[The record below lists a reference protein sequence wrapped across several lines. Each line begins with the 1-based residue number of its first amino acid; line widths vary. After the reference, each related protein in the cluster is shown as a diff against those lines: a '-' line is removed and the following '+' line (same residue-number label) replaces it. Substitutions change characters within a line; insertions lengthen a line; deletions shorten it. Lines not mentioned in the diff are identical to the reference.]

1 VPANKVRFG
10 VSLEKDKAETLTKL
24 AEALGGDR
32 SSLIS
37 MAIEEFLEERFH
49 LLPQHF
55 CEGVLVVSYPPEQEE
70 KVFRVAEEFKDCILG
85 KLHVHSSTGLCVEI
99 IYVRASSLRIA
110 ELHSRIRRTRC
121 KCRFVP
127 SH

>member
-1 VPANKVRFG
+1 MPAKKVRFG
-10 VSLEKDKAETLTKL
+10 VSLDKDKAEELTRL

-37 MAIEEFLEERFH
+37 MAVEEFLEERFH
-49 LLPQHF
+49 LLPQHS
-55 CEGVLVVSYPPEQEE
+55 CEGVLVVSYSPEQEE

-85 KLHVHSSTGLCVEI
+85 KLHVHSSTGLCVEV

-110 ELHSRIRRTRC
+110 ELHSKMRKTRC
-121 KCRFVP
+121 RCRFVP

>member
-1 VPANKVRFG
+1 
-10 VSLEKDKAETLTKL
+10 VSLEQDKAETLTKL

-37 MAIEEFLEERFH
+37 MAVEEFLEEKFH
-49 LLPQHF
+49 LLPPHP
-55 CEGVLVVSYPPEQEE
+55 CEGVLIVSYPPDREE
-70 KVFRVAEEFKDCILG
+70 RVFKAAEEYKDYIVG
-85 KLHVHSSTGLCVEI
+85 KLHVHNAAGLCVEI
-99 IYVRASSLRIA
+99 IYVRADSSRIA
-110 ELHSRIRRTRC
+110 ELHSKMRMNRC